1 MIDHEPCVL
10 TFEGGQKLKCEQIS
24 SEVMKFTSPNGEVY
38 KSLKD
43 GHVISWN
50 GDVCPEK
57 KEHQKPIQKKKK
69 MTQKQK
75 SKLAVAGFVA
85 LGIIIII
92 LMDLF
97 LSPKTPDLGMTKEE
111 AYHEAQ
117 MKYHGLET
125 EDKFSFENYGN
136 GSYTL
141 IGPSCIIRVEN
152 TSAGGVELMKL
163 PR

>member
-1 MIDHEPCVL
+1 MIDHSPCVL
-10 TFEGGQKLKCEQIS
+10 TFPGGEKLKVEQIS
-24 SEVMKFTSPNGEVY
+24 SEMMKFTSSNGEVY

-43 GHVISWN
+43 NSIVSWN
-50 GDVCPEK
+50 GNVRPEMR
-57 KEHQKPIQKKKK
+57 EQKTVQKKK
-69 MTQKQK
+69 MIQKQK
-75 SKLAVAGFVA
+75 SKLAVVGFVV

-97 LSPKTPDLGMTKEE
+97 LSPKTPDLGMTKSE
-111 AYHEAQ
+111 AYHEAS

-141 IGPSCIIRVEN
+141 IGPTCIIRVEN
-152 TSAGGVELMKL
+152 TATGDVELMKL

>member
-1 MIDHEPCVL
+1 MIDHSPCTL
-10 TFEGGQKLKCEQIS
+10 TFPGGEKLKCEQIS
-24 SEVMKFTSPNGEVY
+24 SEMMKFTSSNGEVY

-43 GHVISWN
+43 NNIVSWN
-50 GDVCPEK
+50 GNVRPEMREEK
-57 KEHQKPIQKKKK
+57 MSQKKKK

-75 SKLAVAGFVA
+75 SKLAVAGFVV

-97 LSPKTPDLGMTKEE
+97 LSPKTPDIGMTKEE

-117 MKYHGLET
+117 MKYHGLEAET
-125 EDKFSFENYGN
+125 EFSFEDYGN

-152 TSAGGVELMKL
+152 TEAGNVELMKL